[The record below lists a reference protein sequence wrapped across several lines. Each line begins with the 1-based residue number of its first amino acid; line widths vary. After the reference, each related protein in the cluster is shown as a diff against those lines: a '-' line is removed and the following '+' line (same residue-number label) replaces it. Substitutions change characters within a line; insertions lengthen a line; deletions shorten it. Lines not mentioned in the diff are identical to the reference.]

1 VLVVGRDDLGE
12 AAVAGERAS
21 RGALAEVSERRPSA
35 RARSPKLLVSAV
47 ELDLAMEK
55 NMLRRNGSRSQE
67 REGSAAAGVGII
79 GFLKRG

>member
-1 VLVVGRDDLGE
+1 MTWEKRPSQANVPL
-12 AAVAGERAS
+12 AALS
-21 RGALAEVSERRPSA
+21 PKCLSRRPSA

-67 REGSAAAGVGII
+67 REGSAAAGVVII
-79 GFLKRG
+79 GILKRG